1 MSNLASI
8 KAPYSVLEGLPRY
21 ETIVHMLMAA
31 VDERPDVPAIIW
43 EDRQISYRE
52 FGRAVEGLR
61 RDLAAI
67 GIAGERVALLMP
79 NLIESDVAV
88 MAVMAAGGQVSPLN
102 PFFKESELAKVIPIV
117 DAKVLVCDAGT
128 REKAQ
133 AIAREF
139 GIEHVMTLGPGGQ
152 RIDAWIADA
161 ALELVPDPTPKA
173 TDLSLLIF
181 TGGSTGIPKG
191 VDHTHEGLMW
201 SIYQHA
207 SVWPLDFGEEVFLNV
222 APMFHIW
229 GFGYSTLVPIYAQS
243 TLVMVPRY
251 DPDTVVE
258 GLANHRATVFAG
270 GPAPIYMGLL
280 TSPLF
285 ADADLSSLKYC
296 CSGGAPCPEDLH
308 REWLERTGCR
318 LSEGWGMTEG
328 APFCINAAH
337 IEPKLLSVGVPV
349 PETEVEIVDL
359 EEGTKV
365 LQRGESGEVRVRGPQ
380 LMVGYR
386 NNPEETARA
395 IRDGWMYSGDIG
407 FIDDEGYVSLVD
419 RKKDMILVGGYN
431 VYPRDVD
438 EILFNH
444 PKIREAAVVGKRDDR
459 LGEAVAAFVVLDKD
473 QSMDE
478 EEFFEYCS
486 QSMVKYKRPVDVY
499 FVDSLPKTRTN
510 KISRLELREWL
521 REQSAS

>member
-1 MSNLASI
+1 VSNLASI
-8 KAPYSVLEGLPRY
+8 KAPYPILDGLPRY
-21 ETIVHMLMAA
+21 ESLVHMFKAA
-31 VDERPDVPAIIW
+31 VDERPDVTAIVW
-43 EDRQISYRE
+43 EDRQINYRQ

-61 RDLAAI
+61 RELAAL
-67 GIAGERVALLMP
+67 GVAGGRVALMMP
-79 NLIESDVAV
+79 NLIETDVAL
-88 MAVMAAGGQVSPLN
+88 MAVMAARAQVAPVN
-102 PFFKESELAKVIPIV
+102 PFFKQAELSKVIPIV
-117 DAKVLVCDAGT
+117 DASVIICDAST
-128 REKAQ
+128 REKA
-133 AIAREF
+133 AAVAAEH
-139 GIEHVMTLGPGGQ
+139 GVEHVMTLGQGGTT
-152 RIDAWIADA
+152 IDQWIDDSAFDFA
-161 ALELVPDPTPKA
+161 PPEMPQAS
-173 TDLSLLIF
+173 DLALLIF

-191 VDHTHEGLMW
+191 VDHAHEGLMW
-201 SIYQHA
+201 SFYQHA
-207 SVWPLDFGEEVFLNV
+207 SVWPLNFGEEVILNV

-229 GFGYSTLVPIYAQS
+229 GLGYSTWMPIYSQS

-251 DPDTVVE
+251 DPDKVVE
-258 GLANHRATVFAG
+258 GLSKHKVTVFAG

-285 ADADLSSLKYC
+285 ADADLSALKYC

-308 REWLERTGCR
+308 REWLEKTGVR

-359 EEGTKV
+359 DEGTKV

-380 LMVGYR
+380 LMLGYR

-395 IRDGWMYSGDIG
+395 LRDGWMYSGDIG

-459 LGEAVAAFVVLDKD
+459 LGEVVAAFVVLD
-473 QSMDE
+473 QGQEMSE
-478 EEFFEYCS
+478 EEFFDYCS
-486 QSMVKYKRPVDVY
+486 ESMVKYKRPVEVHFIDA
-499 FVDSLPKTRTN
+499 LPKTRTN
-510 KISRLELREWL
+510 KISRLELRQRL
-521 REQSAS
+521 REREAS